1 MASFA
6 FYFVTESF
14 PIARAL
20 GVVFLG
26 SSLTLAYGVVIV
38 LIVIGGSMYVTGKV
52 RLQRLGI
59 DLKALYAEIP
69 PE

>member
-6 FYFVTESF
+6 FYIVAESF
-14 PIARAL
+14 PIAGAL

-38 LIVIGGSMYVTGKV
+38 LIVIGGLYVTGKV